1 MRLSITQKI
10 LARSPAEAA
19 GEIQKIENLARRT
32 TKEIRHMLFT
42 LRPLVLETEG
52 LTAALHTIADK
63 MHELYQQ
70 TIRVDVDPLVVKELD
85 LPKQT
90 VVFYLCE
97 EAVTNARK
105 HAQATEINIRLKFVQ
120 NEPNIASLEIADD
133 GIGFDTKQVFGS
145 YDRRG
150 SLGMINLRERSELI
164 NALLQIDS
172 TPGRGT
178 CIRVLIP
185 LNQDALDRLH
195 RMRDQAPGKAAAAP
209 PAPQGRG
216 G

>member
-1 MRLSITQKI
+1 
-10 LARSPAEAA
+10 
-19 GEIQKIENLARRT
+19 
-32 TKEIRHMLFT
+32 MLFT